1 MKAVLRYLGG
11 KNRYARE
18 IIEHFPP
25 HFCYLEPCG
34 GSAGVLLN
42 KAPSAVEI
50 YNDLDGEVVN
60 FFRVLRNGNSGEL
73 IDAIRLTPYSREE
86 LNHARPVK
94 DPVERARRF
103 LVRSWFGIAN
113 DASRDASSG
122 FRVSRNRQPTV
133 AADWKNLPETLEKA
147 VERLRNVYIE
157 QRDALELISRHD
169 GPETLHFIDPPY
181 LKSTRTREG
190 SYTHNSPMHNTK
202 TCCGWFWI
210 AGGKWC
216 CAGTTTRFTTTPFPA
231 GARSATEPAPA
242 WGKNGWN
249 ACG

>member
-60 FFRVLRNGNSGEL
+60 FFRVLRNGHSGEL

-113 DASRDASSG
+113 AASRDASG
-122 FRVSRNRQPTV
+122 
-133 AADWKNLPETLEKA
+133 
-147 VERLRNVYIE
+147 
-157 QRDALELISRHD
+157 
-169 GPETLHFIDPPY
+169 
-181 LKSTRTREG
+181 
-190 SYTHNSPMHNTK
+190 
-202 TCCGWFWI
+202 
-210 AGGKWC
+210 
-216 CAGTTTRFTTTPFPA
+216 
-231 GARSATEPAPA
+231 
-242 WGKNGWN
+242 
-249 ACG
+249 